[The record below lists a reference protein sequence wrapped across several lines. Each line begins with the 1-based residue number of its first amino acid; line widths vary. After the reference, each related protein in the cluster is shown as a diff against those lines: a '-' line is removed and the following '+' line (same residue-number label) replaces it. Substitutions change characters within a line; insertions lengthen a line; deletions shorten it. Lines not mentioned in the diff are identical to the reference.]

1 MTVRLTRFVKALAIV
16 DKDGRPTDAFLT
28 ALNRFVKETETA
40 INAQPAIQAATE
52 AANEAAVAANT
63 AVEQIQAGTLEIT
76 AIQVPGGDRV
86 AWDGSNFVVIP

>member
-28 ALNRFVKETETA
+28 ALNRFVKETEAA

-52 AANEAAVAANT
+52 AANSAAALANT
-63 AVEQIQAGTLEIT
+63 AVEQIQSGELIIT
-76 AIQVPGGDRV
+76 AIKNPDGTRAV
-86 AWDGSNFVVIP
+86 WDGSSFVAEP